1 MIRAQ
6 RPFALWLFIVASI
19 ILVLAGL
26 VVFLKTTRKPT
37 TAPPITL
44 TFDGA
49 GVPRWHGVPLANTNV
64 RDAVFET
71 MSRVGL
77 KAGLTVPTN
86 AVTNNAQRS
95 NLVDVLQAMGRAG
108 LFSTNSPA
116 NPNPYE

>member
-1 MIRAQ
+1 
-6 RPFALWLFIVASI
+6 
-19 ILVLAGL
+19 
-26 VVFLKTTRKPT
+26 
-37 TAPPITL
+37 
-44 TFDGA
+44 
-49 GVPRWHGVPLANTNV
+49 
-64 RDAVFET
+64 